1 MKVLWMKLK
10 SKIGHYTK
18 NLGGNGFFDL
28 SKMEKKSN
36 PIKSNKITNKKEE
49 VRQLAKVIQFPR

>member
-1 MKVLWMKLK
+1 MKVLWI
-10 SKIGHYTK
+10 KIKNNFRYYTK

-28 SKMEKKSN
+28 SKIENNLNSMKKN
-36 PIKSNKITNKKEE
+36 NTNKRE